1 MQTLH
6 FELARNPHGR
16 LVLLDAA
23 GQPHAG
29 VTPVRAFPLAAPDE
43 GISLVGTDGHEL
55 LWIERLA
62 DLPAGTR
69 ALIEE
74 ELAAMEFM
82 PEIRQIKRV
91 STFSTPSTWEV
102 ETDRGDTRFVL
113 KGEEDIRR
121 LAHGALLIGGAQG
134 IQYKVR
140 DLRALDRN
148 SRKILERFL

>member
-1 MQTLH
+1 MATLP
-6 FELARNPHGR
+6 FEIVRNPHGR
-16 LVLLDAA
+16 LMLADAA

-55 LWIERLA
+55 VWIERLSE
-62 DLPAGTR
+62 LPPGTR

-74 ELAAMEFM
+74 ELASMEFM
-82 PEIRQIKRV
+82 PEIRRLKRV

-121 LAHGALLIGGAQG
+121 LAQGALLIAGSQG
-134 IQYKVR
+134 IQYKVP

-148 SRKILERFL
+148 SRKLLERFL